1 VDATLSPGLV
11 LQSSDYRMNDAAPNM
26 VGVGGIHTW
35 IILAKDPGAQKFSA
49 SYRRSW
55 EPVTGNETAYSIN
68 INTVVI

>member
-1 VDATLSPGLV
+1 
-11 LQSSDYRMNDAAPNM
+11 MNDAAPNM